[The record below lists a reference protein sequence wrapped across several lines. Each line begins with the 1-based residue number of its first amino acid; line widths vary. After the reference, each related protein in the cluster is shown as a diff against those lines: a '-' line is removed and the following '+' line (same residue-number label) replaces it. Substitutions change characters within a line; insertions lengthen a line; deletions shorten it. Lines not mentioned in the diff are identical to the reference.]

1 MAQTVLIA
9 GVGPGLGAALVRKF
23 ATEGCQVG
31 MVARSE
37 KSLQDMAGQLK
48 GDILPV
54 QADITDSEQVSR
66 AFEKVRDNF
75 GPVDILINHAS
86 YAAWKGLLDLSPEQF
101 EQSWRVTVYGAFLCA
116 REAVPDMLKSGGGA
130 ILFTGATSGI
140 RGRAGALA
148 FSSAKF
154 GVRGMAD
161 SLAREYWPQGIHVA
175 HIVIDGIIDTPQVRE
190 RYNPDENEPLLNP
203 DAIADSYW
211 SLTRQDRSAWT
222 FELEVRPH
230 DEEFFS

>member
-1 MAQTVLIA
+1 
-9 GVGPGLGAALVRKF
+9 
-23 ATEGCQVG
+23 
-31 MVARSE
+31 
-37 KSLQDMAGQLK
+37 MAGQLK

-66 AFEKVRDNF
+66 AFEKVSDNF

-101 EQSWRVTVYGAFLCA
+101 EQPWRVTVYGAFLCA

-140 RGRAGALA
+140 RGRVGALA

-190 RYNPDENEPLLNP
+190 HYRPDESEPLLDP
-203 DAIADSYW
+203 DAIAASYW